1 MLRIHSHISAI
12 SNATPRAI
20 RYVFFVER
28 IPMYP
33 KLSLEILI
41 TKYFHHSLGLTQTHS
56 HFVCAGEAIASEILS
71 YLSYSDGFE

>member
-1 MLRIHSHISAI
+1 M
-12 SNATPRAI
+12 PR
-20 RYVFFVER
+20 RKLFVMFSLLNV

-41 TKYFHHSLGLTQTHS
+41 TKYFHHSLDLTQIHS